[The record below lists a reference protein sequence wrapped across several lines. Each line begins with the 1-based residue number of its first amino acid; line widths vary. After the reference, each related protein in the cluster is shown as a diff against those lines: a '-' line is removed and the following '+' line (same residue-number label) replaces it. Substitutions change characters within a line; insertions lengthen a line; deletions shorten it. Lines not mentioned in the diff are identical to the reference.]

1 MAPTAGPSLFHHP
14 ATILRRTRFGE
25 TKPMNEQFTRQTQD
39 MLSAAKDARIP
50 ENVQAFAEDSVA
62 KTRDAYSKMTV
73 AANESARA
81 AEEILQVAQAGAKSF
96 GEKILHN
103 TNVNA
108 EAIFD
113 AAEAMARAKTLPEI
127 ARLQALFVQQQLA
140 AASSQ
145 SKEFFELS
153 SKISR
158 QTLESMNAV
167 ATKTF
172 EQMKKVG

>member
-1 MAPTAGPSLFHHP
+1 
-14 ATILRRTRFGE
+14 
-25 TKPMNEQFTRQTQD
+25 MNEEFTRQTQE

-62 KTRDAYSKMTV
+62 KTRDAYSKMS
-73 AANESARA
+73 AAAKESAQA
-81 AEEILQVAQAGAKSF
+81 AEEIILTAQAGAKSF
-96 GEKILHN
+96 GEKILQN
-103 TNVNA
+103 ASVNA

-113 AAEAMARAKTLPEI
+113 AAEAMARAKTVPEI
-127 ARLQALFVQQQLA
+127 ARLQATFIQQQLA

-158 QTLESMNAV
+158 QTLEGMNAI

-172 EQMKKVG
+172 DQMKKVG

>member
-1 MAPTAGPSLFHHP
+1 
-14 ATILRRTRFGE
+14 
-25 TKPMNEQFTRQTQD
+25 MNEEFTRQTQE

-62 KTRDAYSKMTV
+62 KTRDAYSKMS
-73 AANESARA
+73 AAAKESAQA
-81 AEEILQVAQAGAKSF
+81 AEEIILTAQAGAKSF
-96 GEKILHN
+96 GEKILQN
-103 TNVNA
+103 ASVNA

-113 AAEAMARAKTLPEI
+113 AAEAMARAKTVPEI
-127 ARLQALFVQQQLA
+127 ARLQATFVQQQLA

-158 QTLESMNAV
+158 QTLEGMNAI

-172 EQMKKVG
+172 DQMKKVG